1 MLKWQ
6 YREESV
12 GQGKAEVNLTPLI
25 DVSLCLVV
33 ILLMATPLAF
43 ESGFAVRRAIAS
55 SREGIDETRQARIEV
70 AILSEDSVRVNKQ
83 AVARRDVEPALTSAL
98 AQSPN
103 GLVTV
108 DCADTVQHGT
118 FVEVLD
124 LAKLHGAT
132 EIAIVGR

>member
-6 YREESV
+6 QREETV
-12 GQGKAEVNLTPLI
+12 GQGKAEVNVTPLI

-33 ILLMATPLAF
+33 ILLLATPLAF

-55 SREGIDETRQARIEV
+55 SREGIDQSRQARIDLT
-70 AILSEDSVRVNKQ
+70 ILSEDSVRVNKQ
-83 AVARRDVEPALTSAL
+83 AIARRDLEPTLAAAL

-124 LAKLHGAT
+124 LAKLHGAS
-132 EIAIVGR
+132 EIAVVGR

>member
-1 MLKWQ
+1 
-6 YREESV
+6 
-12 GQGKAEVNLTPLI
+12 
-25 DVSLCLVV
+25 
-33 ILLMATPLAF
+33 
-43 ESGFAVRRAIAS
+43 VRRAIAS
-55 SREGIDETRQARIEV
+55 SREGIDESRQARIEL
-70 AILSEDSVRVNKQ
+70 AILSEDSVRVNKRV
-83 AVARRDVEPALTSAL
+83 VARRDLEPTLTAAL

-108 DCADTVQHGT
+108 DCADEVQHGT

>member
-6 YREESV
+6 YREEAV
-12 GQGKAEVNLTPLI
+12 GQGKADLNLTPLI

-33 ILLMATPLAF
+33 ILLLATPLAF

-55 SREGIDETRQARIEV
+55 AREGIDESHQARIEL
-70 AILSEDSVRVNKQ
+70 AILSEDSVRINKQ
-83 AVARRDVEPALTSAL
+83 AIARRDLEPALASAL
-98 AQSPN
+98 SQSPN

-108 DCADTVQHGT
+108 DCADAVQHGT

-124 LAKLHGAT
+124 LAKLHGAS
-132 EIAIVGR
+132 EIAVVGR